1 MLYQRLELHIDE
13 ETWRRLQAQAA
24 LNNQTVE
31 AVCVDLIRQYLDR
44 REASGGQNED
54 DEGQNR

>member
-13 ETWRRLQAQAA
+13 ETWRRLQAHAA

-31 AVCVDLIRQYLDR
+31 ALCVDIIRQYLDS
-44 REASGGQNED
+44 REAPGGQNED
-54 DEGQNR
+54 DEGPNR